1 MAFKYTMT
9 AEPYYKLEKT
19 QIYDRKT
26 KKHQKVLK
34 KVIAGYYPIYKRKLG
49 EIEIWSVKAP
59 HLQKSVEEAKA
70 FAKERLTRLLTK
82 GSWVKVKHTEDEKMV
97 EVYSTMLNPET
108 GQVERRKY

>member
-59 HLQKSVEEAKA
+59 HLQKTEAEAKA

-82 GSWVKVKHTEDEKMV
+82 GGWVKVKHTEDEKMV